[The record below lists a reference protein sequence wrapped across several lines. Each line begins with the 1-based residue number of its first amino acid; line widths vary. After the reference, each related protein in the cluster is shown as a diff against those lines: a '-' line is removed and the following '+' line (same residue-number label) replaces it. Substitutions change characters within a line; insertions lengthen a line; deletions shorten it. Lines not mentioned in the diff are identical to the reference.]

1 MIELDVEI
9 TAGPEELREAIGH
22 LGERERAVLHHL
34 HEEID
39 IRDEPALA
47 AVDRL
52 R

>member
-1 MIELDVEI
+1 MMELDVEI
-9 TAGPEELREAIGH
+9 TATPDELREAVGH

-34 HEEID
+34 HEEVD
-39 IRDEPALA
+39 LRDEPALA

>member
-1 MIELDVEI
+1 MRDLDVEI
-9 TAGPEELREAIGH
+9 TSEPGELREAIGH

-39 IRDEPALA
+39 LRDEPALE
-47 AVDRL
+47 AVERL